1 MMFYDILGSS
11 YVHSTLLRFNLIQP
25 DVVVDISENL
35 QGRPHGGS
43 DTRGWLD
50 LTQALVEF
58 IAEALVSLVMYLRYF
73 GISWQRNKIIYN
85 LDWFESH
92 FQCFSYLRL
101 HEREVWT
108 QTWRDATG
116 WWFPNSSTPPPINSP
131 ATTLWKSWNSYWTPP
146 WCYEKIIYK
155 WI

>member
-58 IAEALVSLVMYLRYF
+58 IADILEYLDKEIKSNQVVTKE
-73 GISWQRNKIIYN
+73 GL
-85 LDWFESH
+85 LDK
-92 FQCFSYLRL
+92 
-101 HEREVWT
+101 
-108 QTWRDATG
+108 TWRLKLKMLKKKPT
-116 WWFPNSSTPPPINSP
+116 
-131 ATTLWKSWNSYWTPP
+131 
-146 WCYEKIIYK
+146 KIFSCLKTNYLGL
-155 WI
+155 